1 MWYRLQVGTA
11 DGIERGYQWR
21 EIDEDL
27 FTIILNGQRPLAD
40 DEAQSRDSTQ
50 VRADAENRPMHYLG
64 VWDRHLGQFITDWP
78 ETEARAH
85 YTAVRSLG
93 GSRCGFDRAGA

>member
-1 MWYRLQVGTA
+1 MWFRLQVGTQ

-21 EIDEDL
+21 EIDQDL
-27 FTIILNGQRPLAD
+27 FAVILNGQRPLAD
-40 DEAQSRDSTQ
+40 EEAQSRDSIEIS
-50 VRADAENRPMHYLG
+50 ADALGRPMHYLG
-64 VWDRHLGQFITDWP
+64 VWDRHLGGWITDWP
-78 ETEARAH
+78 LEEAIAH